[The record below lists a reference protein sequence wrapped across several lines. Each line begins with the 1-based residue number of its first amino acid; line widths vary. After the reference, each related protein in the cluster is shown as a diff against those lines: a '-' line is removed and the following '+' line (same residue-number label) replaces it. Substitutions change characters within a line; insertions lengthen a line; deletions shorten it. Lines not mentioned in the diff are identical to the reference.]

1 VDKTGRRAFP
11 PFTAL
16 KIAHCSGHAGYYL
29 MHICANGLGTD
40 TWDEPLEDAIGQAEF
55 EFGMRPDEWTEINEP
70 W

>member
-1 VDKTGRRAFP
+1 
-11 PFTAL
+11 
-16 KIAHCSGHAGYYL
+16 